1 MKRARLSC
9 LALVLAWLCAAGPAR
24 AESYLGLLAGNHGTV
39 ADATVSATQT
49 QLVCFAPP
57 CSQSVAGAVRFNR
70 EHTAGI
76 RGGVWYGTFGL
87 AWEYTISAATSAA
100 GPTSPGNVEINFDS
114 LSLLALARTPALS
127 SASLPDSYLYAG
139 LGGSS
144 VYGRFT
150 VSAAPLPPMSG
161 TASTAGLMFLG
172 GGALRFS
179 RHAMLFAEWRMQDL
193 TFRSNMAG
201 NSLNIPLKFS
211 EIVLGA
217 AYWY

>member
-1 MKRARLSC
+1 MKQPRPSC
-9 LALVLAWLCAAGPAR
+9 LAIVLVWLCATGTAR

-39 ADATVSATQT
+39 SDATVSATQT
-49 QLVCFAPP
+49 QLVCLAPP
-57 CSQSVAGAVRFNR
+57 CSQTVAGPVRFNR

-76 RGGVWYGTFGL
+76 RGGVWYGGFGL
-87 AWEYTISAATSAA
+87 AWEYTISGATSAA
-100 GPTSPGNVEINFDS
+100 GPTSPGNVEINFDA
-114 LSLLALARTPALS
+114 LSLLGLARTPALN
-127 SASLPDSYLYAG
+127 SAYLPDTYLYAG
-139 LGGSS
+139 LGASS

-161 TASTAGLMFLG
+161 TSSTAGLMFLG
-172 GGALRFS
+172 GGAMRFS

-193 TFRSNMAG
+193 TFRSSIAG
-201 NSLNIPLKFS
+201 DSLNIPVKLS